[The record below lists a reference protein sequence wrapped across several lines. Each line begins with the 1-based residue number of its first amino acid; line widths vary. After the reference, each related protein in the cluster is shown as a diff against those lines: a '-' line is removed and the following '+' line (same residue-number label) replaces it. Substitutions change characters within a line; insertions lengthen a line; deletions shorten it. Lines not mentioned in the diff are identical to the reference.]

1 MTIDPIDHTCAYSCA
16 NYAHEYAP
24 GAAIFIQ
31 RGNLRSRD
39 IAGLIGRCARP
50 LISLLRKRWRI
61 RRIRDEYETST
72 SAYSCSG
79 KERLAPLS
87 PRSFQDAEAR
97 QKLPGLAVR
106 VNHILSLGLAL
117 LPFFFGFQQGTVSR
131 PAKRTARN
139 PLNGHAREKEE
150 SNKSVISYPAFS

>member
-1 MTIDPIDHTCAYSCA
+1 MDPSTSEFLFLRFSFLGRRFLKVPQGTEERFDHPRESARGT
-16 NYAHEYAP
+16 
-24 GAAIFIQ
+24 AISA
-31 RGNLRSRD
+31 RCTRARRERS
-39 IAGLIGRCARP
+39 
-50 LISLLRKRWRI
+50 SKSRI